1 MGARLR
7 EFYASLD
14 LHAFANAAALWGGRL
29 LVALLILGIGWWLA
43 RRIAAAVQRMLL
55 RGGADPLLGHFLR
68 NLVLVSL
75 LAVVVT
81 GALDRIGV
89 PTASLLAALGAAGLA
104 IGLALQ
110 GSLSNLAAGVLL
122 MVFRPFR
129 VGDGVQA
136 AGVSGTV
143 QRVTLMH
150 TILHTPDHCEV
161 VVPNARIAAEAIV
174 NYSALGTRR
183 IDIVVGI
190 GYGEDI
196 GRAIGVAGAV
206 LAAEARILAEPAPQ
220 LAVSDLGESAVN
232 LAIRPWVRSG
242 EHADVRAV
250 LLRALKEAFDA
261 AGIEIPPPQRGVT
274 LRDGRSRARA
284 T

>member
-29 LVALLILGIGWWLA
+29 LVALLILGVGWWLA

-104 IGLALQ
+104 IGLAMQ

-161 VVPNARIAAEAIV
+161 VIPNARISADAIV

-196 GRAIGVAGAV
+196 GTAIEAARAA
-206 LAAEARILAEPAPQ
+206 LAAEPRVLAEPQVEIAVLELGEAAVQ
-220 LAVSDLGESAVN
+220 LAV
-232 LAIRPWVRSG
+232 RPWVRS
-242 EHADVRAV
+242 ADYASVRSG
-250 LLRALKEAFDA
+250 LLRGLKEALAA
-261 AGIEIPPPQRGVT
+261 AGIALPVAQRGLV
-274 LRDGRSRARA
+274 LRDARA
-284 T
+284 PSG